1 MGDTSTLAA
10 FERMFDTGGMSAAP
24 SPLTASAEAVTEA
37 RALTQRLSRS
47 LGIPTASSLL
57 DQARPRPVLPALARL
72 FARGGLPQGEAVQMS
87 GRSAL
92 SLALACCALSTQD
105 GGWCAGIGLGE
116 PAVSA
121 MQDLG
126 VHLPR
131 FVCLDTPA
139 QDWMRV
145 ASILIE
151 SFDVLL
157 VDPGFS
163 ASAGE
168 RARIAAKLRDSRATL
183 ILLSRTRATAT
194 TMPSGAAPRSG
205 ATRSAARGA
214 ASSTSPAAGSFPGSS
229 EHVTVLGES
238 WEGTDEGSGR
248 LRRRVLRVHS
258 ARTGEHTLV
267 LPDPQGAATPTDPA
281 HSDAPARNNG
291 PAGGDVPTR
300 DDTPTRGDVPAGT
313 LRLVRDA

>member
-1 MGDTSTLAA
+1 GRRDRTATGVQTCALPSSSTAPASTASESTASESRAFRRSGARKGFIKKELVRRSTVRRPPTGKISRAGRIRPARTPLRRRARTRRAAGGSTRATTGGWTRNRRSRATVGDTSTLAA
-10 FERMFDTGGMSAAP
+10 FERMFDTRGMSAAP

-92 SLALACCALSTQD
+92 SLALACCALTTQD

-131 FVCLDTPA
+131 FVC
-139 QDWMRV
+139 
-145 ASILIE
+145 
-151 SFDVLL
+151 
-157 VDPGFS
+157 
-163 ASAGE
+163 
-168 RARIAAKLRDSRATL
+168 
-183 ILLSRTRATAT
+183 
-194 TMPSGAAPRSG
+194 
-205 ATRSAARGA
+205 
-214 ASSTSPAAGSFPGSS
+214 
-229 EHVTVLGES
+229 
-238 WEGTDEGSGR
+238 
-248 LRRRVLRVHS
+248 
-258 ARTGEHTLV
+258 
-267 LPDPQGAATPTDPA
+267 
-281 HSDAPARNNG
+281 
-291 PAGGDVPTR
+291 
-300 DDTPTRGDVPAGT
+300 
-313 LRLVRDA
+313 

>member
-1 MGDTSTLAA
+1 MGDTSALAA
-10 FERMFDTGGMSAAP
+10 FERVFDTGGMSAAP

-92 SLALACCALSTQD
+92 SLALACCALTTQD

-145 ASILIE
+145 TSILIE

-157 VDPGFS
+157 VAPGFS

-183 ILLSRTRATAT
+183 ILLGRTHATALT
-194 TMPSGAAPRSG
+194 
-205 ATRSAARGA
+205 SAAR
-214 ASSTSPAAGSFPGSS
+214 TSPSAARTAPAPPAAAPFPGSS

-267 LPDPQGAATPTDPA
+267 LPDPQGAAAPVAPA
-281 HSDAPARNNG
+281 HS
-291 PAGGDVPTR
+291 
-300 DDTPTRGDVPAGT
+300 DVPAGT